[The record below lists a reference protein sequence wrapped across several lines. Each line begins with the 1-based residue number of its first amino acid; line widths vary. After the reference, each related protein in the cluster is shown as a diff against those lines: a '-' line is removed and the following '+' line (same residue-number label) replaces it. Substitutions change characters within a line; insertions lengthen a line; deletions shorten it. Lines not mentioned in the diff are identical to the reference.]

1 MKHRKVRQVNKKNTA
16 EIYLRGEESLAP
28 LPLTTNFKSN
38 LIMKTPGTFLFFL
51 TVALLAALSSCKK
64 KDDPAPVAES
74 APAIP
79 TSVDG
84 LLTYKA
90 WQITSR
96 YNRADHDLKVY
107 EENDYW
113 VFYPN
118 GGCAIITGEDVMVG
132 DVVDTKTPPIRKIP
146 KKQTNTA
153 STWTLSGDSKTL
165 ITSLVDG
172 GNSEITITKDKL
184 VLTRITDPNPNTAG
198 NTPSSSATYQI
209 WTFKPK
215 EGEVAGGA
223 FSLNGRYY
231 DIENTKLTGQNFN
244 ARFSSSTPVT
254 ELGFCW
260 AEGNESPTI
269 DNPDNYLAEDN
280 LGSTE
285 LARCEL
291 KKGVDK
297 LKIEKGKT
305 YYLRA
310 YAKNSKGTFYSHS
323 AEIWGGN

>member
-1 MKHRKVRQVNKKNTA
+1 MKHRKVRQVNKKTVA

-28 LPLTTNFKSN
+28 LPLTTNFKPN
-38 LIMKTPGTFLFFL
+38 LIMKTSSTFFFFL
-51 TVALLAALSSCKK
+51 TAALLAAFSSCKK
-64 KDDPAPVAES
+64 KDEPAP
-74 APAIP
+74 PP
-79 TSVDG
+79 SVDE
-84 LLTYKA
+84 LLTSKA
-90 WQITSR
+90 WQITSKYDR
-96 YNRADHDLKVY
+96 IGHDLKTH

-118 GGCAIITGEDVMVG
+118 GGCAIITGEDAIAG
-132 DVVDTKTPPIRKIP
+132 DSVNTKTQPAKKIP
-146 KKQTNTA
+146 RKQTNTA
-153 STWTLSGDSKTL
+153 STWTLSEDRKTL
-165 ITSLVDG
+165 ITPLVG
-172 GNSEITITKDKL
+172 GNSQITTITKDKL
-184 VLTRITDPNPNTAG
+184 VLTRIIDDNPSITG
-198 NTPSSSATYQI
+198 NPSSSATYQI
-209 WTFKPK
+209 WTFKLK
-215 EGEVAGGA
+215 EGEVAEGA
-223 FSLNGRYY
+223 FSLNGDYSAIGNNR
-231 DIENTKLTGQNFN
+231 KLASQNFN

-269 DNPDNYLAEDN
+269 DSPGNYLAEIN

-297 LKIEKGKT
+297 IKIERGKT

>member
-1 MKHRKVRQVNKKNTA
+1 LQ
-16 EIYLRGEESLAP
+16 EERR
-28 LPLTTNFKSN
+28 
-38 LIMKTPGTFLFFL
+38 
-51 TVALLAALSSCKK
+51 SCP
-64 KDDPAPVAES
+64 PA
-74 APAIP
+74 
-79 TSVDG
+79 SVDE
-84 LLTYKA
+84 LLTSKA
-90 WQITSR
+90 WQITSKYDR
-96 YNRADHDLKVY
+96 SDHNLRIS

-118 GGCAIITGEDVMVG
+118 GGCAIITGEDVVAG
-132 DVVDTKTPPIRKIP
+132 DSVDTKTPPIRKIP

-153 STWTLSGDSKTL
+153 STWALSGDSKTL

-198 NTPSSSATYQI
+198 NTPSRSATYKI
-209 WTFKPK
+209 LTFKPK

-223 FSLNGRYY
+223 FSLNGGYNANGIR
-231 DIENTKLTGQNFN
+231 NSKLIDQNFN
-244 ARFSSSTPVT
+244 ARFSSSVPVT

-269 DNPDNYLAEDN
+269 DNPDNYLAEAN

-285 LARCEL
+285 LARCDF
-291 KKGVDK
+291 KKGVNK
-297 LKIEKGKT
+297 IKIEKGKT

-310 YAKNSKGTFYSHS
+310 YAKSSKGTFYSHS